1 MKKTLSD
8 CFARMGK
15 HDDTIWEPL
24 IHCQFEQLQKFFE
37 LVRNDLESVKDI
49 NYLMESEDTMIL
61 ELDVRDASCVD
72 NIIENIERRV
82 PDSFDISY
90 TVNGSLVNIV
100 IKHSEMR

>member
-8 CFARMGK
+8 CFVKMGK
-15 HDDTIWEPL
+15 HDDAIWEPL

-37 LVRNDLESVKDI
+37 IVRNDLESVKDI

-61 ELDVRDASCVD
+61 ELDVRDGSCVD
-72 NIIENIERRV
+72 NIVENIERRV
-82 PDSFDISY
+82 PDGFDISY
-90 TVNGSLVNIV
+90 SVNGHLVNIV